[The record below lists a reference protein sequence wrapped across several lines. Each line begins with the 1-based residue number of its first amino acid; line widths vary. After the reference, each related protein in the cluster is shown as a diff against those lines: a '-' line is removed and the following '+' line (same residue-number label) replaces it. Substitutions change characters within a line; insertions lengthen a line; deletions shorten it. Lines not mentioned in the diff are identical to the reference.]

1 MHSEITIRHAT
12 DNDVTAVRHLAALD
26 ESDAPQGDAL
36 LAFVD
41 GELVAARSVRGLGRG
56 GRSVPPHAPRAGA
69 AGPAA
74 PPGAGRVNPMLTWEV
89 ACWHSTEVR
98 RVSALRRAAAPR
110 RFFPRF

>member
-41 GELVAARSVRGLGRG
+41 GELVAARAVADSV
-56 GRSVPPHAPRAGA
+56 A
-69 AGPAA
+69 
-74 PPGAGRVNPMLTWEV
+74 V
-89 ACWHSTEVR
+89 ADPFR
-98 RVSALRRAAAPR
+98 RTRHVLELLDLQRRQERAA
-110 RFFPRF
+110 

>member
-41 GELVAARSVRGLGRG
+41 GELVAARAVEDSV
-56 GRSVPPHAPRAGA
+56 V
-69 AGPAA
+69 
-74 PPGAGRVNPMLTWEV
+74 V
-89 ACWHSTEVR
+89 ADPFR
-98 RVSALRRAAAPR
+98 RTRHVLELLDLQRRQERAA
-110 RFFPRF
+110 

>member
-41 GELVAARSVRGLGRG
+41 GELVAARSVKD
-56 GRSVPPHAPRAGA
+56 SVAVADPFRRTRHVLELLDLQRRQEQA
-69 AGPAA
+69 A
-74 PPGAGRVNPMLTWEV
+74 
-89 ACWHSTEVR
+89 
-98 RVSALRRAAAPR
+98 
-110 RFFPRF
+110 